1 MSRRPPELPEDL
13 ERLGHHL
20 EAAVAVAL
28 RRHSRRQAVVSFV
41 GAVVI
46 AVPFAVAGAAT
57 SLAPGVGTVP
67 RPPEPA
73 VLAVAPEPPA
83 NGFILRRVATA
94 GCLHGH
100 RSLASTSRAAAS
112 RPIRPSRGCWLGRY

>member
-1 MSRRPPELPEDL
+1 MSRRPTELPEDL

-46 AVPFAVAGAAT
+46 AVPFALAGAETDLGPA
-57 SLAPGVGTVP
+57 VGTG
-67 RPPEPA
+67 PPAPQPVVFTA
-73 VLAVAPEPPA
+73 APESPA
-83 NGFILRRVATA
+83 NGFILRSVATQVPSMPTQPCLVA
-94 GCLHGH
+94 TGCGVPPNPEV
-100 RSLASTSRAAAS
+100 SPT
-112 RPIRPSRGCWLGRY
+112 WLGRY